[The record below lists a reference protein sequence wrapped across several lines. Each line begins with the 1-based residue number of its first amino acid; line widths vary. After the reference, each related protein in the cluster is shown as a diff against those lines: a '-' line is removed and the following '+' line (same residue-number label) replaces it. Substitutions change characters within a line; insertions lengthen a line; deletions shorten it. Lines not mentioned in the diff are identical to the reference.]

1 MTNDRYFQFPL
12 FLLRELMIDKNK
24 ALNDIIRYGL
34 YSFAEKINPDL
45 NEVIRQLMYC
55 YYRNRAD
62 LPNDLIDLIESYI
75 DTEKLLTDED
85 YNGFNGTEFNPE
97 FETEQLTE
105 IFQSDSEFEAMAIEF
120 YKIRQ
125 AYSFMSITGNYQNC
139 LSVGRQIQANIQK
152 GEPMPMINKSQ
163 LFEYRDEDKTE
174 FELMQFAVNIAI
186 RSIIGEKT
194 HSKTNKEM
202 ILCRAFGYK
211 TKNHLPETMPHIFR
225 KYLNRYHID
234 KVLQKI
240 EIGNWNLIFY
250 ANNMRGMYIGFK
262 SKISLEKLIEI
273 AEMKREKKKLEDLK
287 QAKKIAQEKVLKK
300 IVLQRTQQN

>member
-12 FLLRELMIDKNK
+12 FLLRDLMTDKNK
-24 ALNDIIRYGL
+24 ALNNIIRYGL
-34 YSFAEKINPDL
+34 FSFAEKINPNM

-55 YYRNRAD
+55 YYRDRAD
-62 LPNDLIDLIESYI
+62 MPNDLIKLI
-75 DTEKLLTDED
+75 DGHVNTDED
-85 YNGFNGTEFNPE
+85 YNGFNGTEFKPE
-97 FETEQLTE
+97 YETEQLIE
-105 IFQSDSEFEAMAIEF
+105 IFQSDSKFEAMAIEF

-125 AYSFMSITGNYQNC
+125 AYSFIGVTGNYQNC

-152 GEPMPMINKSQ
+152 GEPMPMIDKNQ
-163 LFEYRDEDKTE
+163 LFEYRDSEKTE
-174 FELMQFAVNIAI
+174 IELMQFAVNIAI
-186 RSIIGEKT
+186 RSIIGEKNY
-194 HSKTNKEM
+194 SKTNKEM

-211 TKNHLPETMPHIFR
+211 TKNHLPETMPDIFR

-240 EIGNWNLIFY
+240 ELGNWNLIFY

-287 QAKKIAQEKVLKK
+287 AAKKTAQEKVLIK
-300 IVLQRTQQN
+300 IQQQRTQQ

>member
-12 FLLRELMIDKNK
+12 FLLRDLMTDKNK
-24 ALNDIIRYGL
+24 ALNNIIRYGL
-34 YSFAEKINPDL
+34 FSFAEKINPNM

-55 YYRNRAD
+55 YYRDRAD
-62 LPNDLIDLIESYI
+62 MPNDLIKLI
-75 DTEKLLTDED
+75 DGHVNTDED
-85 YNGFNGTEFNPE
+85 YNGFNGTEFKPE
-97 FETEQLTE
+97 YETEQLIE
-105 IFQSDSEFEAMAIEF
+105 IFQSDSKFEAMAIEF

-125 AYSFMSITGNYQNC
+125 AYSFIGVTGNYQNC

-152 GEPMPMINKSQ
+152 GEPMPMIDKNQ
-163 LFEYRDEDKTE
+163 LFEYRDSEKTE
-174 FELMQFAVNIAI
+174 IELMQFAVNIAI
-186 RSIIGEKT
+186 RSIIGEKNY
-194 HSKTNKEM
+194 SKTNKEM

-211 TKNHLPETMPHIFR
+211 TKNHLPETMPDIFR

-240 EIGNWNLIFY
+240 ELGNWNLIFY

-300 IVLQRTQQN
+300 IVLQRTQQ